1 MDKAAVVAGIAG
13 ELNETERA
21 VDAALVHATGMV
33 QAMIAGRTTLGVSP
47 IAAAESQAKMMAA
60 IAALATARE
69 AVVACHEEMARDHR
83 RMGWGTY
90 AIGVLDKPAEN
101 SPEGQRPIGGRLR
114 AV

>member
-33 QAMIAGRTTLGVSP
+33 QAMIAGRTTLGISP
-47 IAAAESQAKMMAA
+47 IAAADSQAKIMAA
-60 IAALATARE
+60 IAALSTARE
-69 AVVACHEEMARDHR
+69 AVVACHEEMAKDHR

-90 AIGVLDKPAEN
+90 AVGTLDKPAEGE
-101 SPEGQRPIGGRLR
+101 SRPPVRNVLR

>member
-13 ELNETERA
+13 ELSETERA
-21 VDAALVHATGMV
+21 IDTALTHATGMV
-33 QAMIAGRTTLGVSP
+33 QTMIAGRTTLGISP
-47 IAAAESQAKMMAA
+47 IAGADSQAKVMAA

-69 AVVACHEEMARDHR
+69 AVVACHEEMAKDHR

-90 AIGVLDKPAEN
+90 AVGTLDKPSE
-101 SPEGQRPIGGRLR
+101 SESRPPVARLR

>member
-33 QAMIAGRTTLGVSP
+33 QAMIAGRTTLGISP

>member
-33 QAMIAGRTTLGVSP
+33 QAMIAGRTTLGISP
-47 IAAAESQAKMMAA
+47 VAGSDAQAKVMAA
-60 IAALATARE
+60 IAALSTARE
-69 AVVACHEEMARDHR
+69 AVVACHEEMAKDHR

-90 AIGVLDKPAEN
+90 AIGTLDKPAEN
-101 SPEGQRPIGGRLR
+101 SPEGQRPVGRLR

>member
-1 MDKAAVVAGIAG
+1 MDKTAVVASIAG

-21 VDAALVHATGMV
+21 VDAALTHATGMV
-33 QAMIAGRTTLGVSP
+33 QAMIAGRTTLGISP
-47 IAAAESQAKMMAA
+47 VAAADSQAKVMAA

-69 AVVACHEEMARDHR
+69 AVVACHEEMAKDHR

-90 AIGVLDKPAEN
+90 ALGTLDKPAET
-101 SPEGQRPIGGRLR
+101 SRPPVRNVLR

>member
-21 VDAALVHATGMV
+21 VDAALTHATGMV
-33 QAMIAGRTTLGVSP
+33 QAMIAGRATLGISP
-47 IAAAESQAKMMAA
+47 IAAADSQAKMMAT

-69 AVVACHEEMARDHR
+69 AVVACHEEMAKDHR

-90 AIGVLDKPAEN
+90 AVGTLDKPSE
-101 SPEGQRPIGGRLR
+101 SESRPPVRNVLR

>member
-1 MDKAAVVAGIAG
+1 MDKSAVIAGIAG

-33 QAMIAGRTTLGVSP
+33 QAMIAGRTTLGISP
-47 IAAAESQAKMMAA
+47 VAAADSQAKIMAA

-69 AVVACHEEMARDHR
+69 AVVACHEEMAKDHR
-83 RMGWGTY
+83 RLGWGTY
-90 AIGVLDKPAEN
+90 ALGTLDKPAEQ
-101 SPEGQRPIGGRLR
+101 SRPPVRNVLR